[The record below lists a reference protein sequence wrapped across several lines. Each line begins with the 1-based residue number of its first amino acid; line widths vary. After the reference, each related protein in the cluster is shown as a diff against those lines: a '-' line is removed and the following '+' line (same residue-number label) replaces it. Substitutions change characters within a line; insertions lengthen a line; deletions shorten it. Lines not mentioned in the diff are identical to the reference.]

1 MKRGNVNPKFLK
13 NNDEKVASVEKCQR
27 LTGFLQKKQKTKP
40 SKSCPKSRQNSDFEV
55 FLVFAGGFIGFG
67 HSDKSCVQRR
77 LQIIVSETCA

>member
-13 NNDEKVASVEKCQR
+13 NNDEKVARGKMTEINGVCAK
-27 LTGFLQKKQKTKP
+27 KTKN
-40 SKSCPKSRQNSDFEV
+40 KTVKKLPKSRQNSDFEV

-77 LQIIVSETCA
+77 LQIIISETCA